1 MNLSGNSAWR
11 QMVIKMIRRTT
22 LRIMRTLSIAV
33 VVLLSGS
40 GASFGES
47 DNHSKMVVSG
57 QQGLRIYLP
66 REIIVREETIGA
78 GSIFVMRGDEKMVAK
93 AIETSLGKFSKTGQA
108 IIIDRNTILSRLASS
123 GIKASAVSF
132 SGADKVTVKRDEEII
147 SGENFVEVARSFLKS
162 DATIS
167 MADEIN
173 LVRKPQDWVLP
184 DRSSSVKLVPRK
196 SGYGTK
202 AWGKVWVAVVKDG
215 VETGG
220 YELVFNIKYKQQRTV
235 AVTDIDKGAAISSRN
250 TKIETFMANTVAPA
264 GWYPPYGQVA
274 RRLIRK
280 GSVVGG
286 NMTGNVEIPITFKRN
301 QLVVIKIET
310 PGISISNIGQVQS
323 DARNGELVKV
333 KVGDGRAARIIVGKV
348 KSDGTIEPIF

>member
-1 MNLSGNSAWR
+1 
-11 QMVIKMIRRTT
+11 
-22 LRIMRTLSIAV
+22 MRNIAIAV

-47 DNHSKMVVSG
+47 NDHSKMVVSG

-66 REIIVREETIGA
+66 REIIVSEETIGA
-78 GSIFVMRGDEKMVAK
+78 GSIFIMRGDEKMIEK
-93 AIETSLGKFSKTGQA
+93 ANGTSLGKFSKTGQK

-132 SGADKVTVKRDEEII
+132 SGAEKVTVKRDEETI
-147 SGENFVEVARSFLKS
+147 SGEDFVEVARSFLMS
-162 DATIS
+162 DTTIS
-167 MADEIN
+167 LADEIN
-173 LVRKPQDWVLP
+173 LVRMPRDWVLP

-220 YELVFNIKYKQQRTV
+220 YELVFNIKYKQQRIV
-235 AVTDIDKGAAISSRN
+235 AVTDINKGAAINSRN
-250 TKIETFMANTVAPA
+250 TKIETFMANTIAPK
-264 GWYPPYGQVA
+264 GWSPPYGQVA

-286 NMTGNVEIPITFKRN
+286 NMTGNVEIPITIKRN

-310 PGISISNIGQVQS
+310 PGISISNIGQAQAN
-323 DARNGELVKV
+323 ARTGELVKV
-333 KVGDGRAARIIVGKV
+333 KVGDGRAARMIVGRV
-348 KSDGTIEPIF
+348 KSDGSVQPIF

>member
-1 MNLSGNSAWR
+1 
-11 QMVIKMIRRTT
+11 MI
-22 LRIMRTLSIAV
+22 L
-33 VVLLSGS
+33 
-40 GASFGES
+40 
-47 DNHSKMVVSG
+47 
-57 QQGLRIYLP
+57 
-66 REIIVREETIGA
+66 
-78 GSIFVMRGDEKMVAK
+78 VMRGDEKM
-93 AIETSLGKFSKTGQA
+93 IEKVSGTSLGKFSKTGQE

-123 GIKASAVSF
+123 GIKSSSVSF
-132 SGADKVTVKRDEEII
+132 SGSERVTVKRDEETI
-147 SGENFVEVARSFLKS
+147 SGEDFVEVARSFLMS

-167 MADEIN
+167 LADEIN
-173 LVRKPQDWVLP
+173 LVRMPRDWVLP

-235 AVTDIDKGAAISSRN
+235 AVTDINKGAAINSRN
-250 TKIETFMANTVAPA
+250 TKIETFMANTVAPM
-264 GWYPPYGQVA
+264 GWSPPYGQVA

-280 GSVVGG
+280 GSIVGG
-286 NMTGNVEIPITFKRN
+286 NMTGNIEIPITLKRN

-310 PGISISNIGQVQS
+310 PGISISNIGQVQA
-323 DARNGELVKV
+323 DARTGELVKV
-333 KVGDGRAARIIVGKV
+333 KVGDGRAARVIVGRV